1 MSKRFHETEIW
12 NEDWWLDLPDGY
24 DWLWFWIKDKCDHA
38 GIWKPNITA
47 FKRAK
52 GKNVELKKA
61 LELFNADKVRVRILS
76 NGRWFIED
84 FIPFQY
90 GHRLNNKNR
99 VHASIL
105 EILDKNEIELNSI
118 KGLFEDLEE
127 NKGQVRHEEANK
139 TVEKPVLPNLS
150 VATEIYDYYAKT
162 IKPGAKVEAVKSIHR
177 LLKEGFLKEALIGR
191 IDAYKKSLADQGD
204 SKFFIQANNFF
215 GEQARY
221 KDFEPLENKLKPAD
235 PNCKVCKGTGW
246 AYIEATNSTEIC
258 KCRIKK

>member
-12 NEDWWLDLPDGY
+12 NEDWWLDLPEGY

-61 LELFNADKVRVRILS
+61 LELFNADKIRVRLLS

-90 GHRLNNKNR
+90 GHRLNEKNR

-105 EILDKNEIELNSI
+105 EILKKNEIALDSI
-118 KGLFEDLEE
+118 KGLFENSEE
-127 NKGQVRHEEANK
+127 IKEHPHTKEDIKAEG
-139 TVEKPVLPNLS
+139 KPVVPKLS
-150 VATEIYDYYAKT
+150 VAIDIYDYYAKI
-162 IKPGAKVEAVKSIHR
+162 IKPGAKVDAVKSICR
-177 LLKEGFLKEALIGR
+177 LLKEGFLKEGLIGR
-191 IDAYKKSLADQGD
+191 IDAYKKSLAGQGD
-204 SKFFIQANNFF
+204 SKFYIQANNFF
-215 GEQARY
+215 GEQARF
-221 KDFEPLENKLKPAD
+221 KDFEPVESKLKPAD

-258 KCRIKK
+258 KCRLKK